1 MKTIL
6 LVDDDPLILMLYR
19 AGFARE
25 EFVVEVADGGLAAI
39 AALRNHKPDL
49 VVLDLMMP
57 TFTGVD
63 VLKFIRGDP
72 GLASVP
78 VVVLSNSYMNSLAQ
92 QAASVGVQMALLKT
106 SSSPSTLAG
115 IIRNLLE
122 GRPANFDPSQL
133 LAIPSAEGQRTPGGE
148 ALPTSSTRAE
158 DAGAS
163 AQESL
168 AGPPLQ
174 SRRAASE
181 FESRTRRDFLAA
193 AASLRADLN
202 KLWSSL
208 LAAHNDAERDLQL
221 NNLYR
226 KVHFL
231 AATAGFAHCPN
242 VALLGGAFEA
252 MVFEVLARPTLLT
265 SSAMSTAAAAVDFLG
280 ELLGQNPGEGADFS
294 LAGHVLVVDDDAVS
308 NRLVVAAVQRANLQA
323 RSTEDPLVALQM
335 LRESHFDLLLLDIEM
350 PEMSGFELCK
360 LVRTL
365 DGYHKTPVVFATR
378 HDDFDSRKQATL
390 SGGDD
395 LIGKPFFPLELAV
408 KAVTH
413 LLRSRLGNL
422 PAAR

>member
-19 AGFARE
+19 AGFARA

-57 TFTGVD
+57 AFTGVD

-72 GLASVP
+72 DLASVP

-92 QAASVGVQMALLKT
+92 QAESIGVQMALLKA

-122 GRPANFDPSQL
+122 GRPATFDPSQL
-133 LAIPSAEGQRTPGGE
+133 LAIPSVEGRRTPGGE
-148 ALPTSSTRAE
+148 TLPAFSAQTE

-163 AQESL
+163 PQDSL
-168 AGPPLQ
+168 AGQPTQ
-174 SRRAASE
+174 AGRAASE
-181 FESRTRRDFLAA
+181 FQSRTCRDFLAS
-193 AASLRADLN
+193 AASSRADLN

-208 LAAHNDAERDLQL
+208 LAAHNDTERYLQL
-221 NNLYR
+221 SNLYR
-226 KVHFL
+226 KLHFL
-231 AATAGFAHCPN
+231 AATAGFAHCAN
-242 VALLGGAFEA
+242 VALLSGAFEA
-252 MVFEVLARPTLLT
+252 MVFEVLARPALLT
-265 SSAMSTAAAAVDFLG
+265 SSALSTAAAAVDFLG
-280 ELLGQNPGEGADFS
+280 ELLEQNPGEGADFS

-308 NRLVVAAVQRANLQA
+308 NRLVVAAVQRANLLA
-323 RSTEDPLVALQM
+323 RSAEDPLVALQM

-350 PEMSGFELCK
+350 PEMSGFEFCK